1 MILQQTPYTIPL
13 LVGAF
18 LAAVSAVFTW
28 RHTHVPGARSAS
40 LLLLTCSEWM
50 ATYALET
57 ASASL
62 SDKLFWN
69 KLEYIGIVVV
79 PMVFLMFALRYTGR
93 SEWLTRRNLAL
104 LGMEPIAVFLLVL
117 TNDMHRL
124 IWTANLLDTSL
135 LFTVLVN
142 EHGVGFWFHAAYSY
156 GLLIASTCLL
166 VQLLVRSRQIYG
178 LQASA
183 LLIAALV
190 PWIGN
195 GVYLSH
201 LEPFPKLDLTPLAF
215 TISSL
220 CIAWSVSGLRLGDI
234 GSVSR
239 RSAIEGMS
247 DAFLV
252 LDPAGRIM
260 VANPAARNLLGG
272 PDTKLI
278 GRLLQEVWPAW
289 HERAA
294 PYSNGSPPMYT
305 EMKLNEGGKEST
317 YDVRFSP
324 LTDWRGW
331 MVSKVVV
338 IRDIT
343 ERKLLEE
350 ELAIRYQE
358 ARNLAD
364 RDSLTGLLNHRAIH
378 ERLEQE
384 LERAQRYAQQ
394 CSIVIMDLD
403 GFKLFNDTYGHPV
416 GDSVLRNIA
425 ALLAGKLRRS
435 DSLSRYGGDEFMVVL
450 PQTDASG
457 ASVFAERVR
466 DALADQPYSA
476 PQGAKVPIHMSFGI
490 AAFPQNGLQPEKL
503 VAFADGNL
511 YESKQRGGQIVTGER
526 VDDGS
531 RTGTF
536 EILDGLVT
544 AVDHKDHYTRKH
556 SDEVTEYAMSIARA
570 LNLSEESLRTV
581 RTAALLHDVGKIGVP
596 DRILRKPGNLDDN
609 EMAVIFQHVLLGE
622 LIIKGVPNCADV
634 VTGVGSHHERVDG
647 AGYPRGL
654 KGDHIP
660 LIGRILAVADTYS
673 ALTTDRPYCAAKPP
687 DEARAELVRVSGT
700 QLDPELVRVFLS
712 ILDES
717 RR

>member
-1 MILQQTPYTIPL
+1 MIWQQTPYTVPL

-18 LAAVSAVFTW
+18 LSAVSAVFTW
-28 RHTHVPGARSAS
+28 RHTRVPGARSAS

-57 ASASL
+57 ASLSL
-62 SDKLFWN
+62 SDKLVWN

-79 PMVFLMFALRYTGR
+79 PMVFFMFALSYTGR
-93 SEWLTRRNLAL
+93 SKWITRRNLVL
-104 LGMEPIAVFLLVL
+104 LGVEPVAVFLLVL

-124 IWTANLLDTSL
+124 IWTANLLDSTL
-135 LFTVLVN
+135 PFTVLVN
-142 EHGVGFWFHAAYSY
+142 EYGVGFWLHAAYSY
-156 GLLIASTCLL
+156 GLLIASTWLL
-166 VQLLVRSRQIYG
+166 VQLLVRSRQLYG

-195 GVYLSH
+195 GLYLAH

-220 CIAWSVSGLRLGDI
+220 CIAWGLSGLRLGDI
-234 GSVSR
+234 ASVSR
-239 RSAIEGMS
+239 RSAIDGMS

-252 LDPAGRIM
+252 LDPAGAIM
-260 VANPAARNLLGG
+260 VANPAARNLLGE
-272 PDTKLI
+272 PDTKLV
-278 GRLLQEVWPAW
+278 GRLIQEVWPAW
-289 HERAA
+289 HEQAE
-294 PYSNGSPPMYT
+294 PYSKDALPT
-305 EMKLNEGGKEST
+305 FREMTLNEGGKKST

-331 MVSKVVV
+331 LVSQVVV
-338 IRDIT
+338 FRDIT
-343 ERKLLEE
+343 ERKRLEE
-350 ELAIRYQE
+350 ELADRYQE
-358 ARNLAD
+358 AKNLAD
-364 RDSLTGLLNHRAIH
+364 RDGLTGLLNHRAVH

-384 LERAQRYAQQ
+384 LKRAQRYAQQ

-416 GDSVLRNIA
+416 GDSMLRIIA
-425 ALLAGKLRRS
+425 GLLAEKVRGS
-435 DSLSRYGGDEFMVVL
+435 DSLSRYGGDEFMAVL
-450 PQTDASG
+450 PGTDANG
-457 ASVFAERVR
+457 AAVFAGRVR
-466 DALADQPYSA
+466 EALAAQPYSA
-476 PQGAKVPIHMSFGI
+476 PQGAKVPIHMSFGL
-490 AAFPQNGLQPEKL
+490 ATFPQNGLQSQKL
-503 VAFADGNL
+503 VAVADGNL
-511 YESKQRGGQIVTGER
+511 FESKQRGGETVTGER

-531 RTGTF
+531 SSGTF

-556 SDEVTEYAMSIARA
+556 SDDVTEYAMSLAGA

-609 EMAVIFQHVLLGE
+609 DVAVMAQHVLLGE

-634 VTGVGSHHERVDG
+634 VAAVGSHHERVDG

-654 KGDHIP
+654 KGDQIP
-660 LIGRILAVADTYS
+660 LVGRMLAVADAYS
-673 ALTTDRPYCAAKPP
+673 AMTSERPYCAAKPP
-687 DEARAELVRVSGT
+687 DEARAELLRVSGT